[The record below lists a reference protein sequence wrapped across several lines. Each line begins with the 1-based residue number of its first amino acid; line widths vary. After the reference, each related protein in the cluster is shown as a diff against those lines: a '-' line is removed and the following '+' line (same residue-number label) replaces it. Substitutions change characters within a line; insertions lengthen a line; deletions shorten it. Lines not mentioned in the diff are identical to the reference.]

1 MYILLLI
8 AIIAL
13 ILWKILYNFS
23 IMFLFIPLG
32 LLIIFFG
39 FFYKDESQLVGKLI
53 ILAGAAAIILSII
66 NKDLSIGV
74 FVDNIP
80 NLIMFWK

>member
-13 ILWKILYNFS
+13 ILWKILYHFS
-23 IMFLFIPLG
+23 IMFLFIPLA